1 MNDSFRLW
9 LLYQSCQLFF
19 EARVL
24 IEGVQDTLVKV
35 WLYSKETS
43 NIYLKNCSFYLFLV
57 LRMLEISL
65 DAQCFAFSIMPVF
78 YIYYSRILLDN
89 PGKGQNIH
97 VHLPDNMILNTY
109 ILSYF
114 VFLKT
119 RQFELHLT
127 YILYL
132 IDVFFSVKSS

>member
-1 MNDSFRLW
+1 MNDSLRLW
-9 LLYQSCQLFF
+9 LLVLELPITFGAQ
-19 EARVL
+19 VL
-24 IEGVQDTLVKV
+24 IEGVHDTLVKV
-35 WLYSKETS
+35 WLYFEKTSK
-43 NIYLKNCSFYLFLV
+43 IYLKNCSFYLFLV

-109 ILSYF
+109 ILSYLRF
-114 VFLKT
+114 LLKT
-119 RQFELHLT
+119 R
-127 YILYL
+127 
-132 IDVFFSVKSS
+132 

>member
-1 MNDSFRLW
+1 MW
-9 LLYQSCQLFF
+9 LLVPELPIIFWAQ
-19 EARVL
+19 VL

-65 DAQCFAFSIMPVF
+65 DAQCFAFSIIPFF

-97 VHLPDNMILNTY
+97 VHLPDNMILNAY
-109 ILSYF
+109 IPIILSTF
-114 VFLKT
+114 FLKT
-119 RQFELHLT
+119 RQFELHLA

>member
-1 MNDSFRLW
+1 M
-9 LLYQSCQLFF
+9 
-19 EARVL
+19 L

-78 YIYYSRILLDN
+78 
-89 PGKGQNIH
+89 
-97 VHLPDNMILNTY
+97 
-109 ILSYF
+109 
-114 VFLKT
+114 
-119 RQFELHLT
+119 
-127 YILYL
+127 LYL
-132 IDVFFSVKSS
+132 LF